1 MSEKKYWIWLS
12 LALGAG
18 ARTDEILS
26 AFSSA
31 RSIYEAGRTERAI
44 SGVFSKAKLDRL
56 DSTKISD
63 AERYIEICGK
73 NGWKIYTP
81 GDDDY
86 PDDLRNLTDMP
97 LVLYCD
103 GDLACLKERIA
114 IGVVGTR
121 NPTRDSTAIARQL
134 SSDMAKCGA
143 VIVSGGALGI
153 DSAAHEGTLGVNG
166 TTVCVLGCG
175 LGAKYL
181 MRNEP
186 MRREI
191 AKSGAVISEFSP
203 LSEAGVR
210 TFPVR
215 NRIISGLSK
224 GVLVVEAGEKSGSLI
239 TARAA
244 LEQGREVFAV
254 PGSILTSSYKGANTL
269 IRDGA
274 TAVTCA
280 ADILQ
285 SFEYIYPGALDL
297 SGNSGKLPEGEKR
310 RGDKKAN
317 PVKKLPADYDAD
329 SSKVFALLSDD
340 PLHSDEICAMTGLP
354 PSKVMGILTR
364 LELDG
369 FAEQT
374 EGKNYILA

>member
-1 MSEKKYWIWLS
+1 MSEAKYWIWLS
-12 LALGAG
+12 SALGAG
-18 ARTDEILS
+18 ARVDEIFG
-26 AFSSA
+26 AFSSPQ
-31 RSIYEAGRTERAI
+31 SIYEAGRTERTI
-44 SGVFSKAKLDRL
+44 SGVFTKAKLDRL
-56 DSTKISD
+56 DSIKISD
-63 AERYIEICGK
+63 AERYMEICNK
-73 NGWKIYTP
+73 NGWKIYIP
-81 GDDDY
+81 DDEDY
-86 PDDLRNLTDMP
+86 PDDLRNLPDMP

-103 GDLACLKERIA
+103 GDLSCLKERIA

-121 NPTRDSTAIARQL
+121 NPTYDSLAIARQL
-134 SSDMAKCGA
+134 SSDMARCRA

-153 DSAAHEGTLGVNG
+153 DSAAHEGALDAHGI
-166 TTVCVLGCG
+166 TVCVLGCG
-175 LGAKYL
+175 LGTRYL
-181 MRNEP
+181 MQNEP

-191 AKSGAVISEFSP
+191 AKSGAVISEYPP
-203 LSEAGVR
+203 LSPASTR

-239 TARAA
+239 TAHAA

-254 PGSILTSSYKGANTL
+254 PGSILTSSYKGANAL

-280 ADILQ
+280 EDILR
-285 SFEYIYPGALDL
+285 SFEYIYPGSLDL
-297 SGNSGKLPEGEKR
+297 SGNSGKLPEAKKH

-317 PVKKLPADYDAD
+317 LRKVLPSGYDAD
-329 SSKVFALLSDD
+329 AAKVFAMLSVE
-340 PLHSDEICAMTGLP
+340 PVHSDEICASTGLS

-369 FAEQT
+369 LAEQT

>member
-1 MSEKKYWIWLS
+1 MSEAKYWVWLS
-12 LALGAG
+12 EALGAG
-18 ARTDEILS
+18 ARVDEIFG
-26 AFSSA
+26 AFSSP
-31 RSIYEAGRTERAI
+31 RSIYEAGRTERAV

-56 DSTKISD
+56 DNTKLSD
-63 AERYIEICGK
+63 AETHIEICRK

-81 GDDDY
+81 DDGDF

-103 GDLACLKERIA
+103 GDLSRIKDRLA
-114 IGVVGTR
+114 VGVVGTR
-121 NPTRDSTAIARQL
+121 NPTYDSVAIARQF
-134 SSDMAKCGA
+134 SADMAKCGA
-143 VIVSGGALGI
+143 VVVSGGALGI
-153 DSAAHEGTLGVNG
+153 DSAAHEGALEAGG

-175 LGAKYL
+175 LGTKYL
-181 MRNEP
+181 MQNEP

-191 AKSGAVISEFSP
+191 AKSGAVISEYPP
-203 LSEAGVR
+203 LSPASVR

-239 TARAA
+239 TANAA
-244 LEQGREVFAV
+244 IEQGREVFAV
-254 PGSILTSSYKGANTL
+254 PGSILNSSYKGANTL

-280 ADILQ
+280 EDILKT
-285 SFEYIYPGALDL
+285 FEYMYPGSLDL

-310 RGDKKAN
+310 RGDKKVN
-317 PVKKLPADYDAD
+317 SRKPLPADYDAD
-329 SSKVFALLSDD
+329 AAKVYNLLSHE
-340 PLHSDEICAMTGLP
+340 PLHSDEICAETNLP
-354 PSKVMGILTR
+354 PSKVMGILTQ

>member
-1 MSEKKYWIWLS
+1 MSEAKYWVWLS
-12 LALGAG
+12 EALGAG
-18 ARTDEILS
+18 ARVDEIFG
-26 AFSSA
+26 AFSSP
-31 RSIYEAGRTERAI
+31 RSIYEAGRTERAV
-44 SGVFSKAKLDRL
+44 SGVFSKSKLDRL
-56 DSTKISD
+56 DNTKLSD
-63 AERYIEICGK
+63 AETHIEVCVK

-81 GDDDY
+81 GDGDF

-103 GDLACLKERIA
+103 GDLSRIKDRLA
-114 IGVVGTR
+114 VGVVGTR
-121 NPTRDSTAIARQL
+121 NPTCDSVAIARQF
-134 SSDMAKCGA
+134 SADMAKCGA
-143 VIVSGGALGI
+143 VVVSGGALGI
-153 DSAAHEGTLGVNG
+153 DSAAHEGALEAEG

-175 LGAKYL
+175 LGTKYL
-181 MRNEP
+181 MQNEP

-191 AKSGAVISEFSP
+191 AKSGAVISEYPP
-203 LSEAGVR
+203 LSPASVR

-224 GVLVVEAGEKSGSLI
+224 SVLVVEAGEKSGSLI
-239 TARAA
+239 TANAA
-244 LEQGREVFAV
+244 IEQGREVFAV
-254 PGSILTSSYKGANTL
+254 PGSILNSSYKGANTL

-280 ADILQ
+280 EDILKT
-285 SFEYIYPGALDL
+285 FEYMFPGSLDL

-310 RGDKKAN
+310 RGDKKVN
-317 PVKKLPADYDAD
+317 SRKPLPADYDAD
-329 SSKVFALLSDD
+329 AAKVYNLLSHE
-340 PLHSDEICAMTGLP
+340 PLHSDEICAETNLP
-354 PSKVMGILTR
+354 PSKVMGILTQ